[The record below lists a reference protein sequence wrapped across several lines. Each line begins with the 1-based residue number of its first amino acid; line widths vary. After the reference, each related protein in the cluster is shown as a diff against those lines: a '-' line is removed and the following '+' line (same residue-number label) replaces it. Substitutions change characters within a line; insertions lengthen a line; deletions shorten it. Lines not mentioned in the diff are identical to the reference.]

1 MSADDRRV
9 SRPAETREKLID
21 AAASLI
27 PELGWDNV
35 SSRRVADRAG
45 VNLGVVHYHVN
56 SIAELRRIAAIRRI
70 RAFFEGPAR
79 EALLETD
86 PRTAIGNLLNSLSAS
101 GPRDPELLLLFE
113 SLVAAGRDDRL
124 RKEIAGSL
132 AELRTR
138 LLEWLTEQGAAAPAA
153 AAVTITAAI
162 DGYLLQ
168 RALDPSLEPDLLIE
182 ALASLVRPPT

>member
-1 MSADDRRV
+1 MTGCGRR
-9 SRPAETREKLID
+9 SPD
-21 AAASLI
+21 
-27 PELGWDNV
+27 
-35 SSRRVADRAG
+35 
-45 VNLGVVHYHVN
+45 
-56 SIAELRRIAAIRRI
+56 
-70 RAFFEGPAR
+70 
-79 EALLETD
+79 
-86 PRTAIGNLLNSLSAS
+86 
-101 GPRDPELLLLFE
+101 
-113 SLVAAGRDDRL
+113 
-124 RKEIAGSL
+124 SL